1 LYYKENIVN
10 GYAVNRLPLAVNR
23 IKMNRKKLWL
33 IINREYLTRVKK
45 RSFILMTFLT
55 PVIMVAFMVIAGF
68 IFAYQGEKSRIAVK
82 DDSGLNMVISSS
94 SQKIV
99 FLNQKDNLESL
110 KEDYIENGFDGLLH
124 IPVIKNINN
133 EVRPQ
138 YYSEKQLS
146 LSTIALIENRIA
158 KKLRQE
164 KIKALN
170 LSEKDV
176 ENIETSNVSLEEK
189 SITVGEDG
197 KLKEEEKTNNAAI
210 ATAIGGVMGFLV
222 YIVLFVYGMMV
233 MRSVMEEKMNRIVE
247 VMISSVK
254 PFELMLGKIIGV
266 GFVGLTQFTIWAL
279 LTTGLMFIA
288 GFFMPDIDPSS
299 MQMTGANAPDV
310 EAMEY
315 QIAQTISLIGQQN
328 WWLILST
335 FIFYFLGGYFLYAS
349 LFAAVGSA
357 MGDDLGEG
365 QALTLPITIPIILA
379 IYIMFAV
386 IENPNS
392 SLATWSS
399 IFPLFS
405 PIVMPARIAFEPAW
419 WELGISM
426 IVLLATSIFF
436 VWLSGRIYRVGI
448 LMYGK
453 KVTLKELGK
462 WMFYKD

>member
-1 LYYKENIVN
+1 MN
-10 GYAVNRLPLAVNR
+10 GR
-23 IKMNRKKLWL
+23 KLWL
-33 IINREYLTRVKK
+33 IIQREYLTRVKK

-55 PVIMVAFMVIAGF
+55 PIIMVAFIVIVGF

-82 DDSGLNMVISSS
+82 DNSGLDIVISSS
-94 SQKIV
+94 SSNLV
-99 FLNQKDNLESL
+99 FVKQTKDLDKL
-110 KEDYIENGFDGLLH
+110 KEDYISEGFDGLLH
-124 IPVIKNINN
+124 IPAIKNINN

-138 YYSEKQLS
+138 YYSEQQLS

-158 KKLRQE
+158 KKLRLE

-170 LSEKDV
+170 LNEKDV
-176 ENIETSNVSLEEK
+176 ENIEANNVSLDEK
-189 SITVGEDG
+189 SITIGEDG
-197 KLKEEEKTNNAAI
+197 ELQEKEKINNAAI
-210 ATAIGGVMGFLV
+210 ATAIGGVTGFLI

-266 GFVGLTQFTIWAL
+266 GFVGLTQLFIWAV
-279 LTTGLMFIA
+279 LTTGLMFVA
-288 GFFMPDIDPSS
+288 GFFMPDIDPTS

-310 EAMEY
+310 EAIEY

-328 WWLILST
+328 WWLILSV

-365 QALTLPITIPIILA
+365 QTLTLPITITIILA
-379 IYIMFAV
+379 LYIMFAV

-405 PIVMPARIAFEPAW
+405 PIVMPARITFDPPW

-453 KVTLKELGK
+453 KVTFKEIGK